1 MGPLRTS
8 RTTSRTTSKSR
19 PRHSHE
25 ADAIT
30 GHVQLSDAKRP
41 VGHPERAI
49 LAGRSTRGREDSV
62 TLAELKLLAET
73 AGAQVKGEV
82 VQRRGPIRAST
93 FLSKGKIEEIQE
105 RAGEERAGLLLL
117 DDDLSPAQHKNL
129 EKELGMR
136 VVDRSALILDIF
148 AKRARTREARLQ
160 VELAQLEYLLPRLTR
175 MWEHLGRL
183 GGGIG
188 TRGPGETQLEV
199 DRRRIRERIARL
211 KRDLEGV
218 VRERRVQRKGRKDC
232 FKVSLVGYTN
242 AGKSTLFNAIARAK
256 VYVENQLF
264 ATLDPTTRAIGA
276 EGRVQILLTD
286 TVGFIRKLPAHLVA
300 SFRATL
306 EEVVEADLLLHVVDA
321 TETDPDAHI
330 EAVHTVLDGLGAL
343 QRPRLLAFNKIDAIG
358 DEVTLLGLRAQH
370 PGAIFLSAVTREGVP
385 ELRRAIVQRLHG
397 EEAQG

>member
-1 MGPLRTS
+1 LKTSRSTS
-8 RTTSRTTSKSR
+8 RTGSKSR

-30 GHVQLSDAKRP
+30 GHIQLSDAKRP
-41 VGHPERAI
+41 AGDPERAI
-49 LAGRSTRGREDSV
+49 LAGRVTRGAVDSA

-73 AGAQVKGEV
+73 AGAKVRGQV
-82 VQRRGPIRAST
+82 VQRRGPVRAST

-105 RAGEERAGLLLL
+105 LAGEERAGLLLL
-117 DDDLSPAQHKNL
+117 DDDLSPGQHKNL

-136 VVDRSALILDIF
+136 VVDRSGLILDIF
-148 AKRARTREARLQ
+148 ARRARTREARLQ
-160 VELAQLEYLLPRLTR
+160 VELAQLEYILPRLTR

-199 DRRRIRERIARL
+199 DRRRIRERISRL

-242 AGKSTLFNAIARAK
+242 AGKSTLFNAVARAN

-264 ATLDPTTRAIGA
+264 ATLDPTTRAIAA
-276 EGRVQILLTD
+276 EGRVRVLLTD

-306 EEVVEADLLLHVVDA
+306 EEVTEADLLLHVVDA
-321 TETDPDAHI
+321 TEPDIDAHI
-330 EAVHTVLDGLGAL
+330 EAVHTVLEALDAL
-343 QRPRLLAFNKIDAIG
+343 QRPRLLVFNKVDALH
-358 DEVTLLGLRAQH
+358 DEIALLGLRAQH
-370 PGAIFLSAVTREGVP
+370 PGAVFVSAMTRDGLP
-385 ELRRAIVQRLHG
+385 ALRKAIAGRLHG
-397 EEAQG
+397 EEES

>member
-1 MGPLRTS
+1 LKIS
-8 RTTSRTTSKSR
+8 RPSRTTSKSR

-30 GHVQLSDAKRP
+30 GHVRLTDAGRP
-41 VGHPERAI
+41 TGDPERAI
-49 LAGRSTRGREDSV
+49 LAGRSGRGAHGAV

-73 AGAQVKGEV
+73 AGATVRGEV
-82 VQRRGPIRAST
+82 VQRRGSVRAAT
-93 FLSKGKIEEIQE
+93 FLSKGKIEEIHALA
-105 RAGEERAGLLLL
+105 REEKAGLLLL
-117 DDDLSPAQHKNL
+117 DDDLSPAQHRNL
-129 EKELGMR
+129 EKQLEMR
-136 VVDRSALILDIF
+136 VIDRSALILDIF

-160 VELAQLEYLLPRLTR
+160 VELAQLQYLLPRLTR

-218 VRERRVQRKGRKDC
+218 VRERRVQRKGRRDC

-242 AGKSTLFNAIARAK
+242 AGKSTLFNALAHAH

-264 ATLDPTTRAIGA
+264 ATLDPTTRVIAA
-276 EGRVQILLTD
+276 DGRVRVLLTD
-286 TVGFIRKLPAHLVA
+286 TVGFIRKLPPNLVA

-306 EEVVEADLLLHVVDA
+306 EEVGEADLLVHVVDA
-321 TETDPDAHI
+321 TEPDPDAHI
-330 EAVHTVLDGLGAL
+330 DAVHTVLDGLHAL
-343 QRPRLLAFNKIDAIG
+343 ERPRLLVFNKIDALTDDIS
-358 DEVTLLGLRAQH
+358 LLGLRAQH
-370 PGAIFLSAVTREGVP
+370 PGAVFVSATTREGLVT
-385 ELRRAIVQRLHG
+385 LREEINLRLRDG
-397 EEAQG
+397 ARDA